1 MLHYYRSS
9 VITIDRSIVSSKS
22 NSINLIYIKA
32 AIEAATG
39 VSLTL
44 EKVRQ
49 YLLEEGLITPTQA
62 RKEATIF
69 RGYSEFYDYDY
80 GEIQEDQEPKE
91 LNFEQQD
98 LRQRYRV
105 GEENL

>member
-1 MLHYYRSS
+1 MSYP
-9 VITIDRSIVSSKS
+9 K
-22 NSINLIYIKA
+22 NSINLIYIRA

-39 VSLTL
+39 VRLTL
-44 EKVRQ
+44 PEVRR

-80 GEIQEDQEPKE
+80 ADIKEENDPAKE
-91 LNFEQQD
+91 LDFQHEEKQQNM
-98 LRQRYRV
+98 RF
-105 GEENL
+105 GEGLG

>member
-1 MLHYYRSS
+1 VLHYYRSS
-9 VITIDRSIVSSKS
+9 VITIDRSIVPSQP

-39 VSLTL
+39 VSLKPD
-44 EKVRQ
+44 EIRQ

-62 RKEATIF
+62 RKEATVF

-80 GEIQEDQEPKE
+80 GEIKDEQEPKE
-91 LNFEQQD
+91 LNFEQQN